1 MSLGAT
7 DRERSLFLKGFK
19 LSKQGNYEDPTYLG
33 FKIVFDF
40 GTLPISPEDGMPP
53 SPLFRDR
60 SYFFE
65 SGGSFAASNPFSQPQ
80 YDYRNPSEGGMV
92 QFYSASSYLEQ
103 REFDFQYGPKRAD
116 MLRQFKSTLDNI
128 LSNSPWFF
136 QSINGLDTLAK
147 VTRSGYQPEASE
159 GSVFNPQ
166 RTASKTLEITTLESL
181 NLRISALADLYN
193 QATFDYDNMRELLP
207 RNLRR
212 FTMYIFVSE
221 IRNFFKTSR
230 LIGSSAALTTIDNIS
245 TLLASGNNPGSN
257 LGTATSIAGEQN
269 QDFSSGSSSTNPGS
283 SFNSFVGN
291 IANQS
296 GLDSDFSLLQNQQD
310 QSGIKP
316 MIVFECKNCEFD
328 FTESTP
334 IPNELNIGTSA
345 TPVTN
350 KFKIHVG
357 KVRMRTQ
364 YPNIRQD
371 GKPLVL
377 GDSWDAARS
386 SVQRNPGSIDGAL
399 SIGGELLTNF
409 VSNSLN
415 DLVNEGVA
423 NLAGNLGGLNKLVM
437 GNAYSFNPSEILGS
451 LSFNSA
457 QNFINGLDGVNA
469 GIKETTLPNPQT
481 TGFGGPPERVYNKPS
496 GDAYEKVPGADLGV
510 TERVY
515 NKPSGDAYNNVPGQ
529 DLGSPE
535 RVYVEPEGDA
545 YNNVPGQDLGSP
557 ERVYPSPEGDAY
569 NDVPG
574 SDLGSPDRVY
584 PSPEGDVYA
593 TVPGADLGS
602 PDRVYPAPG
611 GDVYA
616 NVPGKDLGV
625 PDRIYP
631 DFDDDVYSNV
641 PGTDLGVPERVY
653 GNGLSED
660 VYTDLAVPQ
669 ELENNNNVYPA
680 DPVQSSGLSESK
692 VYPDPVSSSQENL
705 GGPVYQEEVM
715 VSSRGELR
723 SSSNTFDSVPTPV
736 YTPIKTSENLKFRGD
751 AGKVYP
757 SVTDDFKIDS
767 PVDLGNLK
775 PPTKYNVSLGQ
786 FNPDPT
792 DYD

>member
-33 FKIVFDF
+33 FKIIFDF
-40 GTLPISPEDGMPP
+40 GTLPISPEDGIPP
-53 SPLFRDR
+53 SPLFKDR

-80 YDYRNPSEGGMV
+80 YDYRNPSADGMV
-92 QFYSASSYLEQ
+92 QFYSAASYLEQ
-103 REFDFQYGPKRAD
+103 REFDFDYGPKRAD
-116 MLRQFKSTLDNI
+116 MLRQFKVNLDNI

-136 QSINGLDTLAK
+136 QSIGGLESLAK
-147 VTRSGYQPEASE
+147 VARPGYQPEGSE
-159 GSVFNPQ
+159 GGFNPQ
-166 RTASKTLEITTLESL
+166 RTAGKTLEITTLESL

-245 TLLASGNNPGSN
+245 TLLASGNNPGSS
-257 LGTATSIAGEQN
+257 LGVATNVAGDQN
-269 QDFSSGSSSTNPGS
+269 QNFNGGSSSMNPAS

-296 GLDSDFSLLQNQQD
+296 GLDNDFSLLQNQQD

-316 MIVFECKNCEFD
+316 VIVFECKNCEFD

-334 IPNELNIGTSA
+334 IPADLNVGTSA
-345 TPVTN
+345 NASTN

-357 KVRMRTQ
+357 KVRTRTQ

-437 GNAYSFNPSEILGS
+437 GNAYSFNPSELLGS
-451 LSFNSA
+451 LSFNNA

-481 TGFGGPPERVYNKPS
+481 TGLGGPPQRVYNKPT
-496 GDAYEKVPGADLGV
+496 GDAYTKVPGADLGV

-515 NKPSGDAYNNVPGQ
+515 APPG
-529 DLGSPE
+529 
-535 RVYVEPEGDA
+535 GDA

-557 ERVYPSPEGDAY
+557 ERVYPEPEGDAY
-569 NDVPG
+569 NQVPGQQLGAPGRVYPEPNGDVYDTVPG

-584 PSPEGDVYA
+584 PSP
-593 TVPGADLGS
+593 
-602 PDRVYPAPG
+602 G
-611 GDVYA
+611 GDVYS
-616 NVPGKDLGV
+616 NVPGQDLGV
-625 PDRIYP
+625 PDRVYP
-631 DFDDDVYSNV
+631 DFNDDVYSNV
-641 PGTDLGVPERVY
+641 PGNDLGVPERVY

-660 VYTDLAVPQ
+660 VYTNSPVPQ
-669 ELENNNNVYPA
+669 NLGNSNNVYPA
-680 DPVQSSGLSESK
+680 NPIQSSGLEESK
-692 VYPDPVSSSQENL
+692 VYSDEVSSSTENL
-705 GGPVYQEEVM
+705 GGPVYPEELSI
-715 VSSRGELR
+715 SSRGELR
-723 SSSNTFDSVPTPV
+723 NPVNTFDSTPTPV
-736 YTPIKTSENLKFRGD
+736 YPPTKSPLSSVPRGEI
-751 AGKVYP
+751 GKVYP
-757 SVTDDFKIDS
+757 PVTDDFKMEGPI
-767 PVDLGNLK
+767 DLGNLK
-775 PPTKYNVSLGQ
+775 PPTKYNISLGQ

-792 DYD
+792 NYD

>member
-40 GTLPISPEDGMPP
+40 GTLPISPEDGIPP
-53 SPLFRDR
+53 SPLFKDR

-65 SGGSFAASNPFSQPQ
+65 SGGAFAASNPFSQPQ
-80 YDYRNPSEGGMV
+80 YDYRNPSADGMV
-92 QFYSASSYLEQ
+92 QFYSAASYLEQ
-103 REFDFQYGPKRAD
+103 REFDFDYGPKRAD
-116 MLRQFKSTLDNI
+116 MLRQFKNTLDNI

-136 QSINGLDTLAK
+136 QSISGLDQLAK
-147 VTRSGYQPEASE
+147 VARPGYQAEESG
-159 GSVFNPQ
+159 GSFNPQ
-166 RTASKTLEITTLESL
+166 RTAGKTLEITTLESL
-181 NLRISALADLYN
+181 NLRISALADLYS

-230 LIGSSAALTTIDNIS
+230 LIGSSAALTAIDNVS
-245 TLLASGNNPGSN
+245 TLLASGNNPGSS
-257 LGTATSIAGEQN
+257 LGVATTVAGEQN
-269 QDFSSGSSSTNPGS
+269 QNFNGGSSSTNPAS

-296 GLDSDFSLLQNQQD
+296 GLDNDFSLLQNQQD

-316 MIVFECKNCEFD
+316 VIVFECKNCEFD

-334 IPNELNIGTSA
+334 IPSDLNIGTSA
-345 TPVTN
+345 NASTN
-350 KFKIHVG
+350 KFKIHIG
-357 KVRMRTQ
+357 RVRMRSQ

-423 NLAGNLGGLNKLVM
+423 NLAGNLGGLNKLVL
-437 GNAYSFNPSEILGS
+437 GNAYSFNPSEILAD

-469 GIKETTLPNPQT
+469 GIRETTLPNPQT
-481 TGFGGPPERVYNKPS
+481 TGLGGPPQRVYNKPS
-496 GDAYEKVPGADLGV
+496 GDAYNKVPGADLGV

-515 NKPSGDAYNNVPGQ
+515 PAPG
-529 DLGSPE
+529 
-535 RVYVEPEGDA
+535 GDA

-557 ERVYPSPEGDAY
+557 ERVYPEPEGDAY
-569 NDVPG
+569 NQVPG
-574 SDLGSPDRVY
+574 QELGVPGRVY
-584 PSPEGDVYA
+584 PEPNGDAYD
-593 TVPGADLGS
+593 TVPGADLGV
-602 PDRVYPAPG
+602 PDRVYPSPG

-616 NVPGKDLGV
+616 NVPGQDLGV
-625 PDRIYP
+625 PDRVYP
-631 DFDDDVYSNV
+631 DFNDDVYSNV
-641 PGTDLGVPERVY
+641 PGADLGVPERVY
-653 GNGLSED
+653 GKGLGED
-660 VYTDLAVPQ
+660 VYTDSPVPQ
-669 ELENNNNVYPA
+669 NLGNNNNVYPVN
-680 DPVQSSGLSESK
+680 PIQSSGLEGSK
-692 VYPDPVSSSQENL
+692 VYSDEVPASTENL
-705 GGPVYQEEVM
+705 GGPVYPEEVSI
-715 VSSRGELR
+715 SSRGELR
-723 SSSNTFDSVPTPV
+723 SPSNTFDSTPTPV
-736 YTPIKTSENLKFRGD
+736 YPPTKAPLSSRSRGEI
-751 AGKVYP
+751 GKVYP
-757 SVTDDFKIDS
+757 PVTDDFKIEG
-767 PVDLGNLK
+767 PIDLGNLK

-792 DYD
+792 NYD

>member
-40 GTLPISPEDGMPP
+40 GTLPISPEDGIPP

-65 SGGSFAASNPFSQPQ
+65 SGGSFSATNPFSQPQ
-80 YDYRNPSEGGMV
+80 YDYKNPSADGMV
-92 QFYSASSYLEQ
+92 QFYSAASYLEQ
-103 REFDFQYGPKRAD
+103 REFDFDYGPKRAD
-116 MLRQFKSTLDNI
+116 MLRQFRSTLDNV

-136 QSINGLDTLAK
+136 QSITGLDQLAK
-147 VTRSGYQPEASE
+147 VARPGYQPEGAES
-159 GSVFNPQ
+159 GFNPQ
-166 RTASKTLEITTLESL
+166 RTASRSLEITTLESL

-230 LIGSSAALTTIDNIS
+230 LIGSSAALTAIDNVS
-245 TLLASGNNPGSN
+245 TLLASGNNPGSS
-257 LGTATSIAGEQN
+257 LGVATTVAGEQN
-269 QDFSSGSSSTNPGS
+269 QNFNGGSSSMNPAS

-291 IANQS
+291 VANQA
-296 GLDSDFSLLQNQQD
+296 GLDNDFSLLQNQQD

-316 MIVFECKNCEFD
+316 VIVFECKNCEFD

-334 IPNELNIGTSA
+334 IPNDLNVGTSA
-345 TPVTN
+345 NASTN

-386 SVQRNPGSIDGAL
+386 SVQRNPGSVDGAL

-423 NLAGNLGGLNKLVM
+423 NLSQNLGGLNKLVL
-437 GNAYSFNPSEILGS
+437 GNAYSFNPAEILGS
-451 LSFNSA
+451 LSFNNA

-469 GIKETTLPNPQT
+469 GIKETTIPNPQT
-481 TGFGGPPERVYNKPS
+481 TGLGGPPQRVYNKPT
-496 GDAYEKVPGADLGV
+496 GDAYVNVPGSDLGV

-515 NKPSGDAYNNVPGQ
+515 PEPSGDAYNNVPGS
-529 DLGSPE
+529 DLG
-535 RVYVEPEGDA
+535 A
-545 YNNVPGQDLGSP
+545 P
-557 ERVYPSPEGDAY
+557 ERVYPEPSGDAY
-569 NDVPG
+569 SNVPGTDLGSPDRVYPAPNGDVYDTVPG

-584 PSPEGDVYA
+584 P
-593 TVPGADLGS
+593 
-602 PDRVYPAPG
+602 APN

-616 NVPGKDLGV
+616 NVPGQDLGV
-625 PDRIYP
+625 PDRVYP
-631 DFDDDVYSNV
+631 DFNDDVYANV
-641 PGTDLGVPERVY
+641 PGSDLGVPERVY
-653 GNGLSED
+653 SNGLAED
-660 VYTDLAVPQ
+660 VYTGSSTPQ
-669 ELENNNNVYPA
+669 NLGNNTNVYPVN
-680 DPVQSSGLSESK
+680 PSSQQSLEESK
-692 VYPDPVSSSQENL
+692 VYSDLASASIESL
-705 GGPVYQEEVM
+705 GGPVYQEEVPI
-715 VSSRGELR
+715 SSRGELR
-723 SSSNTFDSVPTPV
+723 SPSNTFDSTPPPV
-736 YTPIKTSENLKFRGD
+736 YAPSRAASSSKSRGD
-751 AGKVYP
+751 IGKVYP
-757 SVTDDFKIDS
+757 PVTEDFKTDQPI
-767 PVDLGNLK
+767 DLGNLK
-775 PPTKYNVSLGQ
+775 PPTKYNISLGQ

-792 DYD
+792 NYD